1 MKVATIILV
10 TNVSKGR
17 LPIGEKK
24 IKTNMLF
31 VYFMFQSILK
41 QHFFY
46 FFSQLE
52 NDPSL
57 TPPPPPLIGKF
68 QLDFFF

>member
-10 TNVSKGR
+10 TNVSKGM

-24 IKTNMLF
+24 IKKNMLF

-41 QHFFY
+41 QHFFI
-46 FFSQLE
+46 F
-52 NDPSL
+52 N
-57 TPPPPPLIGKF
+57 
-68 QLDFFF
+68 